1 MRFWSAIGLIE
12 KNMAGIGAGLCILAV
27 MLITVAGVFGRYVLH
42 TDLIPG
48 GYNLIERVLFPL
60 IVFWAMPLAHR
71 EGLFPR
77 FELLSEHLPRLAARA
92 LGAAVLA
99 VEMAVYLAILYFS
112 STFVMKAVDTGRTM
126 QIGTDTWLLWP
137 IAVMMPIAFLLMLLE
152 MLRLFWVDAV
162 AIFRG

>member
-99 VEMAVYLAILYFS
+99 VEIAVYLAI
-112 STFVMKAVDTGRTM
+112 ARQRQPIQWDEEGRNHILRQRLG
-126 QIGTDTWLLWP
+126 QIRT
-137 IAVMMPIAFLLMLLE
+137 
-152 MLRLFWVDAV
+152 
-162 AIFRG
+162 